1 MQDMMP
7 LSSKI
12 KTVKTRG
19 LVVTFIKHYI
29 RTSIRELR
37 FQWAVIFY
45 VDLEINCVALTWNV
59 GVTPTRSFREVV
71 AGNPQKRVVVIL
83 HCESILTAVWQI
95 ILAW

>member
-1 MQDMMP
+1 MQYMMP
-7 LSSKI
+7 LSSKM
-12 KTVKTRG
+12 KTVKTCR
-19 LVVTFIKHYI
+19 LVVILILKHYI
-29 RTSIRELR
+29 RISKSELR
-37 FQWAVIFY
+37 FQCAVIFY

-59 GVTPTRSFREVV
+59 KPPRSFREVV